1 MPVDPTTI
9 KAKKKKTLEQIIAEA
24 EEEENRQ
31 NLIK

>member
-1 MPVDPTTI
+1 MPVDPTDV

-24 EEEENRQ
+24 EEENRQ